1 MKASS
6 LCQACHSVHGNH
18 GRPWVLGLTF
28 HTIASTGEALGSVP
42 VPLAAY
48 YQTILYYVTLTGFSL
63 GALAFL
69 AKDIRMGA
77 YLAFAALAISIL
89 APVDNQTPNVSFNII
104 YWFMIPNAVVG
115 ILLLKAVKTLR

>member
-1 MKASS
+1 M
-6 LCQACHSVHGNH
+6 
-18 GRPWVLGLTF
+18 
-28 HTIASTGEALGSVP
+28 
-42 VPLAAY
+42 
-48 YQTILYYVTLTGFSL
+48 
-63 GALAFL
+63 